1 MLCWLGV
8 WCVLSFF
15 ATRAENQGSIFCMKI
30 CGFPFRVIFVNG
42 KEASPNSLVFFPSIS
57 AAAFVIVTVAGSCTG
72 ARLTRLDE
80 ADLSEGVNVGD
91 SRI

>member
-1 MLCWLGV
+1 M
-8 WCVLSFF
+8 SFLLTVKKLLLTPWF
-15 ATRAENQGSIFCMKI
+15 
-30 CGFPFRVIFVNG
+30 
-42 KEASPNSLVFFPSIS
+42 FFPSIS